1 MSDGALPKRP
11 LGKTGVKVSILGLG
25 GSHIGYPELT
35 DRESV
40 ALIRRA
46 IDGGIDFL
54 DNCWDYNAGKSEERM
69 GKALQGGY
77 RERVLLMTKVDGRTR
92 AAAAEQLEQSLRRLR
107 TDTIDLV
114 QIHEVIRM
122 SDPKR
127 CFAQGGAI
135 EALLEARDAG
145 KLRFIGFTGHKD
157 PAIHLAM
164 LAVASKHGFAFDTV
178 QMPLN
183 VMDFHYNSFEIQVL
197 PVLVDNGIGALGM
210 KSMGSGDILDSQ
222 VVTPEECLRYAL
234 SLPVSVVI
242 SGMDNVEVLEKNLD
256 IARSFKPLSDSA
268 RLELLS
274 RTSKAAHRGE
284 YEKFKTS
291 EKYDGTVKHPLWL
304 ESARL

>member
-1 MSDGALPKRP
+1 MSDGGLPKRA

-77 RERVLLMTKVDGRTR
+77 RERVFLMTKIDGRTR
-92 AAAAEQLEQSLRRLR
+92 AAATEQLEQSLTRLR
-107 TDTIDLV
+107 TDMIDLV

-127 CFAQGGAI
+127 CFAPGGAI
-135 EALLEARDAG
+135 EALLAARDAG

-164 LAVASKHGFAFDTV
+164 LAVASKHGFVFDAV

-183 VMDFHYNSFEIQVL
+183 VMDFHFNSFEIQVL

-222 VVTPEECLRYAL
+222 VVSPEECLRYAL
-234 SLPVSVVI
+234 TLPVSVVI
-242 SGMDNVEVLEKNLD
+242 SGMDSVEVLEKNLD
-256 IARSFKPLSDSA
+256 IARSFKPLSDA
-268 RLELLS
+268 TRRELLS

-291 EKYDGTVKHPLWL
+291 EKYDGTAKHPSWL